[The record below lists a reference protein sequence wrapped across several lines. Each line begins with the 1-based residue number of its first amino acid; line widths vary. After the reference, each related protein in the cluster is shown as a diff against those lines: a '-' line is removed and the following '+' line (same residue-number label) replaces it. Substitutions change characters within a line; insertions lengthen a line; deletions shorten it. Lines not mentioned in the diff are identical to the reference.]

1 MKLFNYWRSSS
12 SYRVRLALAF
22 KQLPYEYVPI
32 ALLKGEQHEAAH
44 QARNPWGSVPVLEVE
59 DGGKTLRV
67 PQSVA
72 IVEYLEERF
81 PERPLFPKSPA
92 QRAVMRSMVEL
103 VNASIQ
109 PYHNLSALNY
119 LKDVLKADSKAWAEH
134 WVSKGL
140 EALEAQAKSTAGR
153 FLLGDTFTFA
163 DACLVPQLYGAR
175 RFGTVAPEKVP
186 TLIRVEATC
195 LALDFAQKAKPEAQP
210 DAQPA

>member
-195 LALDFAQKAKPEAQP
+195 LALDFTQKAKPEAQP